1 MAGEPA
7 AENNG
12 IAYWNWPGIE
22 AKLMDLGHNVGI
34 RTIVVMAGFDELGQS
49 VFADIGLEHF
59 RFSFIF
65 YYFFVLHSLQFYFF
79 YRGIRPGLI
88 YSPPDFG

>member
-34 RTIVVMAGFDELGQS
+34 RTIVVMAGFDEL
-49 VFADIGLEHF
+49 D
-59 RFSFIF
+59 
-65 YYFFVLHSLQFYFF
+65 
-79 YRGIRPGLI
+79 
-88 YSPPDFG
+88 